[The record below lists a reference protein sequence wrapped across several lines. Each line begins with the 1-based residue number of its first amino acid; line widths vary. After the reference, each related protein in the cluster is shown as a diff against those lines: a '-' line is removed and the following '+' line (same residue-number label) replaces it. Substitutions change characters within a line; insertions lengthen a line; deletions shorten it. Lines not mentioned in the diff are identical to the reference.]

1 MALDRDENASSRSQ
15 SESSDDSDS
24 QDSDDMRTPT
34 TDSKGDL
41 SARKPNDD
49 KVKKAANKDPNRVKR
64 KKARRACENCQRAH
78 LTCSDKR
85 PCERCG
91 DKKICKDGKRKKA
104 KYLADA
110 PDEDLTPGQDQVKDS
125 HFANFSN
132 DWHGGPPFPRSSFP
146 SPGVGSLYASQN
158 PTYPLF
164 VTHGQQ
170 NQMPFQPYSSQ
181 QMSMGQSYPLGP
193 HQQPILPD
201 YSRTVQQPNT
211 LGFSN
216 PNQDL
221 SVGEFYP
228 NPNTEEN
235 SFANQYGY
243 GELAYI
249 THLTSGMADTP
260 PSESTGTLNPSDDAN
275 FVPGVNTPGYGSAA
289 QPYGYPQDQ
298 VIHNSRPSSREEAD
312 PFNLRGQDEDSLDGL
327 VKQEEPTGYPIGAYN
342 NYPSPSFSGSSP
354 QGMTAGIDES
364 PSVKSMYTNINP
376 SRQAQLRETLRPMT
390 SSQQQQNSSQA
401 SPSTPTV
408 QTATIP
414 SSIQI
419 QPSTSNRRHRKPS
432 MIYNA
437 VTEPYSYTKA
447 FHDLMALIRKRF
459 SPSKT
464 ARIAKALASIR
475 PSFIS
480 SLTKLD
486 DDDRVFMEK
495 CLQRTLLEYDDF
507 LSATGTPTI
516 ICRRTGEV
524 VAVGEGFS
532 VLTGWRK
539 AVLLG
544 REPNLN
550 VNKGGDTSGPSGM
563 GTATSRDNIT
573 PRVSDSSRP
582 DPLDE
587 SRQNPVSIVELLDD
601 ESACDFFDD
610 YSHLAFGDSR
620 GSVTTPC
627 KLLKYKTARDAE
639 FDKTLDSE
647 AGSRLKRQRDA
658 TRSGKDG
665 NAGMTQIG
673 DDDGKV
679 ECMLCWSVKR
689 DVFDIPMLFVMN
701 VLPCI

>member
-1 MALDRDENASSRSQ
+1 M
-15 SESSDDSDS
+15 
-24 QDSDDMRTPT
+24 
-34 TDSKGDL
+34 
-41 SARKPNDD
+41 
-49 KVKKAANKDPNRVKR
+49 
-64 KKARRACENCQRAH
+64 
-78 LTCSDKR
+78 
-85 PCERCG
+85 
-91 DKKICKDGKRKKA
+91 
-104 KYLADA
+104 ADA

-125 HFANFSN
+125 HFTNFPHN
-132 DWHGGPPFPRSSFP
+132 WHGGPQFPRSSFP
-146 SPGVGSLYASQN
+146 GPGVGGLYAAQPPN
-158 PTYPLF
+158 YPQF
-164 VTHGQQ
+164 VAHGQQ
-170 NQMPFQPYSSQ
+170 NQMPFQPFTSQ
-181 QMSMGQSYPLGP
+181 QMSMGQPYPVGP

-201 YSRTVQQPNT
+201 YNRAMQRPNMSM
-211 LGFSN
+211 FPD
-216 PNQDL
+216 PNQDPSL
-221 SVGEFYP
+221 GDFYP
-228 NPNTEEN
+228 NSSLDNY
-235 SFANQYGY
+235 SFANSYGAS
-243 GELAYI
+243 EFAMM
-249 THLTSGMADTP
+249 TQLTSGMADTP

-275 FVPGVNTPGYGSAA
+275 YVPGVNTPSYGSAA
-289 QPYGYPQDQ
+289 QPYSYHQDH
-298 VIHNSRPSSREEAD
+298 VIQGSRPSSRQEAD
-312 PFNLRGQDEDSLDGL
+312 PFNLSSQDQGSVDGL
-327 VKQEEPTGYPIGAYN
+327 VKQEEPVGYPIGAYN
-342 NYPSPSFSGSSP
+342 NYSSPSFSGSSP

-364 PSVKSMYTNINP
+364 PSVKSIYTNINP
-376 SRQAQLRETLRPMT
+376 SRQAQLRQTFRPMT
-390 SSQQQQNSSQA
+390 SSQQLQNSSEI
-401 SPSTPTV
+401 SPSTTSTPTIP
-408 QTATIP
+408 TSTIP
-414 SSIQI
+414 SSTT
-419 QPSTSNRRHRKPS
+419 STSTILTSAIPPSSKVHSSGASRRHRNPS
-432 MIYNA
+432 TIYNA

-447 FHDLMALIRKRF
+447 FHDMMELIRKRF

-464 ARIAKALASIR
+464 ARIAKALASVR

-550 VNKGGDTSGPSGM
+550 VNRGGDTSDPPGV
-563 GTATSRDNIT
+563 GTATSRSTDT
-573 PRVSDSSRP
+573 PRVLESSRP
-582 DPLDE
+582 DSLDE
-587 SRQNPVSIVELLDD
+587 SRQKPVSIVDLLDD

-627 KLLKYKTARDAE
+627 KLLKYRTAKDAD
-639 FDKTLDSE
+639 FDKTLISE

-658 TRSGKDG
+658 TRPGKEG
-665 NAGMTQIG
+665 NAGVSHIG

>member
-1 MALDRDENASSRSQ
+1 M
-15 SESSDDSDS
+15 
-24 QDSDDMRTPT
+24 
-34 TDSKGDL
+34 
-41 SARKPNDD
+41 
-49 KVKKAANKDPNRVKR
+49 
-64 KKARRACENCQRAH
+64 
-78 LTCSDKR
+78 
-85 PCERCG
+85 
-91 DKKICKDGKRKKA
+91 
-104 KYLADA
+104 ADA
-110 PDEDLTPGQDQVKDS
+110 SNEDLTPGQDQAKDS
-125 HFANFSN
+125 HFANFSS
-132 DWHGGPPFPRSSFP
+132 DWPGGPPFPRSSFP
-146 SPGVGSLYASQN
+146 GPGVGGLYASQP
-158 PTYPLF
+158 PTYPLY

-170 NQMPFQPYSSQ
+170 NQMPFTPYTSQ
-181 QMSMGQSYPLGP
+181 QMSMGQQFTIGP
-193 HQQPILPD
+193 HQQTILPD
-201 YSRTVQQPNT
+201 YSRAMQPNIPI
-211 LGFSN
+211 FCN
-216 PNQDL
+216 PNQDP
-221 SVGEFYP
+221 SVGDLYP
-228 NPNTEEN
+228 IPNAEEN

-243 GELAYI
+243 GEFAYM

-275 FVPGVNTPGYGSAA
+275 YVPGVNTPSYGSVA

-298 VIHNSRPSSREEAD
+298 VIHNSRPGSRQDAN
-312 PFNLRGQDEDSLDGL
+312 PFNLSGQDQDSLDGL
-327 VKQEEPTGYPIGAYN
+327 VKQEEPTGYPIGAFN
-342 NYPSPSFSGSSP
+342 NYSSPSFSGSSP
-354 QGMTAGIDES
+354 QGMAAGIDES

-376 SRQAQLRETLRPMT
+376 SRQAQLGETLRPT
-390 SSQQQQNSSQA
+390 ISSQQQNSSRA
-401 SPSTPTV
+401 SPSTMTSTSTV
-408 QTATIP
+408 STTTITP
-414 SSIQI
+414 SIKAL
-419 QPSTSNRRHRKPS
+419 TSNRRHRNPS
-432 MIYNA
+432 AIYNA

-464 ARIAKALASIR
+464 TRIAKALASIR

-486 DDDRVFMEK
+486 DHDRVFMEK

-550 VNKGGDTSGPSGM
+550 VNTGGDSSGLPGT
-563 GTATSRDNIT
+563 GTATSRGINT
-573 PRVSDSSRP
+573 PQGPDSSRP
-582 DPLDE
+582 DPLE
-587 SRQNPVSIVELLDD
+587 KSRQKPVSIVDLLDD

-627 KLLKYKTARDAE
+627 KLLKYRTAKDAD
-639 FDKTLDSE
+639 FDKTLDSDI
-647 AGSRLKRQRDA
+647 GSRLKRQRDA
-658 TRSGKDG
+658 TVSGADG
-665 NAGMTQIG
+665 NAGGTQIG
-673 DDDGKV
+673 DDAGKV

>member
-1 MALDRDENASSRSQ
+1 
-15 SESSDDSDS
+15 
-24 QDSDDMRTPT
+24 
-34 TDSKGDL
+34 
-41 SARKPNDD
+41 
-49 KVKKAANKDPNRVKR
+49 
-64 KKARRACENCQRAH
+64 
-78 LTCSDKR
+78 
-85 PCERCG
+85 
-91 DKKICKDGKRKKA
+91 
-104 KYLADA
+104 
-110 PDEDLTPGQDQVKDS
+110 
-125 HFANFSN
+125 
-132 DWHGGPPFPRSSFP
+132 
-146 SPGVGSLYASQN
+146 
-158 PTYPLF
+158 
-164 VTHGQQ
+164 
-170 NQMPFQPYSSQ
+170 MPFQAYASP
-181 QMSMGQSYPLGP
+181 QMSMGQPYTSGP

-201 YSRTVQQPNT
+201 YSRAMQPPNMPI
-211 LGFSN
+211 FST
-216 PNQDL
+216 PNQEL
-221 SVGEFYP
+221 SIGDFYP
-228 NPNTEEN
+228 NPNPEEN
-235 SFANQYGY
+235 SFANQYGLSEY
-243 GELAYI
+243 HMM

-275 FVPGVNTPGYGSAA
+275 YVPGVNTPGYGSAA
-289 QPYGYPQDQ
+289 QPYAYPQDQ
-298 VIHNSRPSSREEAD
+298 IIHSSRPSSRQEAD
-312 PFNLRGQDEDSLDGL
+312 PFNLSGQDQDSLDGL
-327 VKQEEPTGYPIGAYN
+327 VKQEEPTGYSIGTYN
-342 NYPSPSFSGSSP
+342 IDPSPSFSGSSP
-354 QGMTAGIDES
+354 QGMTAGIEES

-376 SRQAQLRETLRPMT
+376 SRQAQLQETLRPMI
-390 SSQQQQNSSQA
+390 SGQPQNNSKA
-401 SPSTPTV
+401 SPSMT
-408 QTATIP
+408 TAPAISTRL
-414 SSIQI
+414 I
-419 QPSTSNRRHRKPS
+419 QPSTKTQSSTSNRRRNPS
-432 MIYNA
+432 MIYNT
-437 VTEPYSYTKA
+437 VTEPHSYTKA

-550 VNKGGDTSGPSGM
+550 VNMGGDASGPPGT
-563 GTATSRDNIT
+563 GTATSRGTNT
-573 PRVSDSSRP
+573 PHVPDSTRP
-582 DPLDE
+582 EPLE
-587 SRQNPVSIVELLDD
+587 GSRQKPVSIVDLLDD

-627 KLLKYKTARDAE
+627 KLLKYRTAKDAD

-647 AGSRLKRQRDA
+647 VGSLPKRQRNA

-665 NAGMTQIG
+665 NAGATQIG
-673 DDDGKV
+673 DDDGRV

>member
-1 MALDRDENASSRSQ
+1 MV
-15 SESSDDSDS
+15 
-24 QDSDDMRTPT
+24 
-34 TDSKGDL
+34 G
-41 SARKPNDD
+41 
-49 KVKKAANKDPNRVKR
+49 
-64 KKARRACENCQRAH
+64 
-78 LTCSDKR
+78 DKR

-110 PDEDLTPGQDQVKDS
+110 PDEDLTPAQDQAKDS
-125 HFANFSN
+125 HFTNFPN
-132 DWHGGPPFPRSSFP
+132 NWHGGPQFPRSSFP
-146 SPGVGSLYASQN
+146 GPGVGGLYASQQPN
-158 PTYPLF
+158 YPLF
-164 VTHGQQ
+164 VPHGQQ
-170 NQMPFQPYSSQ
+170 NQVPFQPYTSQ
-181 QMSMGQSYPLGP
+181 QMSMGQLYPLGP

-201 YSRTVQQPNT
+201 YSRAMPQPNMPI
-211 LGFSN
+211 F
-216 PNQDL
+216 PNAIQDL
-221 SVGEFYP
+221 SVGDFYP
-228 NPNTEEN
+228 DPSTEDN
-235 SFANQYGY
+235 SFANQYGQ
-243 GELAYI
+243 GEFAMM

-260 PSESTGTLNPSDDAN
+260 PSESTGTLNPNDDAN
-275 FVPGVNTPGYGSAA
+275 YVPGVNTPSYGSAA
-289 QPYGYPQDQ
+289 QSFGYPQDQ
-298 VIHNSRPSSREEAD
+298 VIHTSRPGSRQEAD
-312 PFNLRGQDEDSLDGL
+312 PFNLSGQDQDSLDGL

-364 PSVKSMYTNINP
+364 PSVTSMHTNINP
-376 SRQAQLRETLRPMT
+376 SRQGQLRETLRPMT
-390 SSQQQQNSSQA
+390 SSQQQLTNSHT
-401 SPSTPTV
+401 SPSTTSTPIISSTT
-408 QTATIP
+408 TAPFIKAQ
-414 SSIQI
+414 SWN
-419 QPSTSNRRHRKPS
+419 SNRRHRNPS
-432 MIYNA
+432 TIYNA

-480 SLTKLD
+480 SLMKLD

-507 LSATGTPTI
+507 LGATGTPTI

-550 VNKGGDTSGPSGM
+550 VNKGGDTSVPP
-563 GTATSRDNIT
+563 GTGTTASRGVNT
-573 PRVSDSSRP
+573 PRVPDISRP
-582 DPLDE
+582 DSLDDP
-587 SRQNPVSIVELLDD
+587 RQKPVSVVDLLDD

-627 KLLKYKTARDAE
+627 KLLKYRTAADP
-639 FDKTLDSE
+639 DKALDSE
-647 AGSRLKRQRDA
+647 VGSRLKRQRDA

-665 NAGMTQIG
+665 TAGVAQIG
-673 DDDGKV
+673 DDQGKV

>member
-1 MALDRDENASSRSQ
+1 M
-15 SESSDDSDS
+15 
-24 QDSDDMRTPT
+24 T
-34 TDSKGDL
+34 G
-41 SARKPNDD
+41 
-49 KVKKAANKDPNRVKR
+49 
-64 KKARRACENCQRAH
+64 
-78 LTCSDKR
+78 DKR

-110 PDEDLTPGQDQVKDS
+110 PDEDLTPSQDQVKDS
-125 HFANFSN
+125 HFGNLP
-132 DWHGGPPFPRSSFP
+132 DWHGNPPFPRSSFP
-146 SPGVGSLYASQN
+146 GSGVGGLYTSQQSA
-158 PTYPLF
+158 YPLF
-164 VTHGQQ
+164 VTHAQQ
-170 NQMPFQPYSSQ
+170 NPMPFQPYTSQ
-181 QMSMGQSYPLGP
+181 QMSMGQAYTVGP

-201 YSRTVQQPNT
+201 YSRAMPQPNMPM
-211 LGFSN
+211 FAN
-216 PNQDL
+216 PTPDP
-221 SVGEFYP
+221 SIGDFYP
-228 NPNTEEN
+228 NTSLEDN

-243 GELAYI
+243 SEFAMM

-275 FVPGVNTPGYGSAA
+275 YVPGVNTPSYGSAI
-289 QPYGYPQDQ
+289 QPYGYPQDH
-298 VIHNSRPSSREEAD
+298 VIHNSRPSSRQEAG
-312 PFNLRGQDEDSLDGL
+312 PFNLSLQDQESVEGL
-327 VKQEEPTGYPIGAYN
+327 IKQEEPAGYPIGAYN

-354 QGMTAGIDES
+354 QGMTAGIDGS
-364 PSVKSMYTNINP
+364 PSVKTMYTNINP

-390 SSQQQQNSSQA
+390 SSQQPISSKISLSMTPA
-401 SPSTPTV
+401 STVSTPT
-408 QTATIP
+408 IP
-414 SSIQI
+414 PSVKTQSS
-419 QPSTSNRRHRKPS
+419 TFNRRHRKPS
-432 MIYNA
+432 TIYNA

-550 VNKGGDTSGPSGM
+550 MNNGGDASGPPGT
-563 GTATSRDNIT
+563 GTATSRGTNT
-573 PRVSDSSRP
+573 PRVPDPRP
-582 DPLDE
+582 DPIE
-587 SRQNPVSIVELLDD
+587 GSRQKPVSIVDLLDD

-610 YSHLAFGDSR
+610 YAHLAFGDSR

-627 KLLKYKTARDAE
+627 KLLKYRTAKDAD
-639 FDKTLDSE
+639 FNKALDS
-647 AGSRLKRQRDA
+647 AVGSRLQGQRDA
-658 TRSGKDG
+658 TQSGKDG

-673 DDDGKV
+673 ADEGKI

>member
-1 MALDRDENASSRSQ
+1 M
-15 SESSDDSDS
+15 
-24 QDSDDMRTPT
+24 T
-34 TDSKGDL
+34 G
-41 SARKPNDD
+41 
-49 KVKKAANKDPNRVKR
+49 
-64 KKARRACENCQRAH
+64 
-78 LTCSDKR
+78 DKR

-110 PDEDLTPGQDQVKDS
+110 PDEDLTPDQDQVKDS
-125 HFANFSN
+125 HFANFSG
-132 DWHGGPPFPRSSFP
+132 DWHGGPPFPRSNFP
-146 SPGVGSLYASQN
+146 SPGVGGLYASQHPN
-158 PTYPLF
+158 YPLF

-170 NQMPFQPYSSQ
+170 NQMPFQPYTSQ
-181 QMSMGQSYPLGP
+181 QMPMGQAYTVGP
-193 HQQPILPD
+193 RQQPILPD
-201 YSRTVQQPNT
+201 YSRVVAQQNMQIV
-211 LGFSN
+211 SD
-216 PNQDL
+216 PNQGL
-221 SVGEFYP
+221 SLGDFYP
-228 NPNTEEN
+228 NPNLEDN
-235 SFANQYGY
+235 SFANTYG
-243 GELAYI
+243 GAEFAYM
-249 THLTSGMADTP
+249 THLTSGMVDTP

-275 FVPGVNTPGYGSAA
+275 YVPGVNNPGYGSAA
-289 QPYGYPQDQ
+289 QPYGYPPDQ
-298 VIHNSRPSSREEAD
+298 LIVTSRPSSRQEAD
-312 PFNLRGQDEDSLDGL
+312 PFNWSGQDQESLDAL
-327 VKQEEPTGYPIGAYN
+327 VKQEEPAGYPIGAYN

-364 PSVKSMYTNINP
+364 PSVKNVYTNINL

-390 SSQQQQNSSQA
+390 SSQQQNSSRA
-401 SPSTPTV
+401 SPSTTS
-408 QTATIP
+408 TLTISTPAIPP
-414 SSIQI
+414 SIKTQS
-419 QPSTSNRRHRKPS
+419 STSNRRHRNPS
-432 MIYNA
+432 TIYNA

-507 LSATGTPTI
+507 LGATGTPTI

-550 VNKGGDTSGPSGM
+550 VSNGGDTSGPPGT
-563 GTATSRDNIT
+563 GTATSRGTNT
-573 PRVSDSSRP
+573 PRVPDGSRP
-582 DPLDE
+582 GPLDE
-587 SRQNPVSIVELLDD
+587 SKQKPVSIVELLDD

-620 GSVTTPC
+620 GSVITPC
-627 KLLKYKTARDAE
+627 KLLKYRTAKDA
-639 FDKTLDSE
+639 DLDTTLDSE
-647 AGSRLKRQRDA
+647 IGSRLKRQRDT
-658 TRSGKDG
+658 TRSGNDG
-665 NAGMTQIG
+665 NDGMTQIG

>member
-1 MALDRDENASSRSQ
+1 
-15 SESSDDSDS
+15 
-24 QDSDDMRTPT
+24 
-34 TDSKGDL
+34 
-41 SARKPNDD
+41 
-49 KVKKAANKDPNRVKR
+49 
-64 KKARRACENCQRAH
+64 
-78 LTCSDKR
+78 
-85 PCERCG
+85 
-91 DKKICKDGKRKKA
+91 
-104 KYLADA
+104 
-110 PDEDLTPGQDQVKDS
+110 
-125 HFANFSN
+125 
-132 DWHGGPPFPRSSFP
+132 
-146 SPGVGSLYASQN
+146 
-158 PTYPLF
+158 
-164 VTHGQQ
+164 
-170 NQMPFQPYSSQ
+170 
-181 QMSMGQSYPLGP
+181 
-193 HQQPILPD
+193 
-201 YSRTVQQPNT
+201 
-211 LGFSN
+211 
-216 PNQDL
+216 
-221 SVGEFYP
+221 
-228 NPNTEEN
+228 
-235 SFANQYGY
+235 
-243 GELAYI
+243 
-249 THLTSGMADTP
+249 
-260 PSESTGTLNPSDDAN
+260 
-275 FVPGVNTPGYGSAA
+275 
-289 QPYGYPQDQ
+289 
-298 VIHNSRPSSREEAD
+298 
-312 PFNLRGQDEDSLDGL
+312 
-327 VKQEEPTGYPIGAYN
+327 
-342 NYPSPSFSGSSP
+342 
-354 QGMTAGIDES
+354 
-364 PSVKSMYTNINP
+364 
-376 SRQAQLRETLRPMT
+376 
-390 SSQQQQNSSQA
+390 
-401 SPSTPTV
+401 
-408 QTATIP
+408 
-414 SSIQI
+414 
-419 QPSTSNRRHRKPS
+419 
-432 MIYNA
+432 
-437 VTEPYSYTKA
+437 
-447 FHDLMALIRKRF
+447 MALIRKRF

-563 GTATSRDNIT
+563 GTAISRDNIT

-582 DPLDE
+582 DALDE

-639 FDKTLDSE
+639 LDKTLDSE

-689 DVFDIPMLFVMN
+689 DVFGIPMLFVMN

>member
-1 MALDRDENASSRSQ
+1 M
-15 SESSDDSDS
+15 
-24 QDSDDMRTPT
+24 T
-34 TDSKGDL
+34 G
-41 SARKPNDD
+41 
-49 KVKKAANKDPNRVKR
+49 
-64 KKARRACENCQRAH
+64 
-78 LTCSDKR
+78 DKR

-125 HFANFSN
+125 HFANFPN
-132 DWHGGPPFPRSSFP
+132 DWHGGPPFSRSSFP
-146 SPGVGSLYASQN
+146 GPGVNGIYASQQPN
-158 PTYPLF
+158 YPMF
-164 VTHGQQ
+164 VTQGQQ
-170 NQMPFQPYSSQ
+170 NPMPFQ
-181 QMSMGQSYPLGP
+181 QMSMGQPYPLGP

-201 YSRTVQQPNT
+201 YSRAMLQPNMPI
-211 LGFSN
+211 FSN
-216 PNQDL
+216 PNQEP
-221 SVGEFYP
+221 SVGDFYP
-228 NPNTEEN
+228 NLNTEEN
-235 SFANQYGY
+235 SFANHYGY

-275 FVPGVNTPGYGSAA
+275 YVPGVNTPGYGSSA

-298 VIHNSRPSSREEAD
+298 IIHNSRPGSRQDAD
-312 PFNLRGQDEDSLDGL
+312 PFNLSAQDQDSLDGL
-327 VKQEEPTGYPIGAYN
+327 VKQEESTGYPIAAYN

-354 QGMTAGIDES
+354 QGMTAGTDES
-364 PSVKSMYTNINP
+364 PSVKSMFTNINP
-376 SRQAQLRETLRPMT
+376 SRQSQIRETLRPMI
-390 SSQQQQNSSQA
+390 SSQQQNASQA
-401 SPSTPTV
+401 SPSTT
-408 QTATIP
+408 TAPAITTKTIAP
-414 SSIQI
+414 SIKTQA
-419 QPSTSNRRHRKPS
+419 STSNRRHRKPS
-432 MIYNA
+432 TIYNA

-539 AVLLG
+539 AILLG

-550 VNKGGDTSGPSGM
+550 VNRGGDTSGPPGT
-563 GTATSRDNIT
+563 GTATSRGTDT
-573 PRVSDSSRP
+573 CRAPDTLRP
-582 DPLDE
+582 DPFDE
-587 SRQNPVSIVELLDD
+587 SRQKAVSIVDLLDD

-627 KLLKYKTARDAE
+627 KLLKYRTAMGADV
-639 FDKTLDSE
+639 DKALDSE
-647 AGSRLKRQRDA
+647 VELRMKQQRDA

-665 NAGMTQIG
+665 NAGVTQIG
-673 DDDGKV
+673 DDEGKV

-689 DVFDIPMLFVMN
+689 DVFDIPMLFIMN

>member
-1 MALDRDENASSRSQ
+1 
-15 SESSDDSDS
+15 
-24 QDSDDMRTPT
+24 
-34 TDSKGDL
+34 
-41 SARKPNDD
+41 
-49 KVKKAANKDPNRVKR
+49 
-64 KKARRACENCQRAH
+64 
-78 LTCSDKR
+78 
-85 PCERCG
+85 
-91 DKKICKDGKRKKA
+91 
-104 KYLADA
+104 
-110 PDEDLTPGQDQVKDS
+110 
-125 HFANFSN
+125 
-132 DWHGGPPFPRSSFP
+132 
-146 SPGVGSLYASQN
+146 
-158 PTYPLF
+158 
-164 VTHGQQ
+164 
-170 NQMPFQPYSSQ
+170 
-181 QMSMGQSYPLGP
+181 MGQAYTVGP

-201 YSRTVQQPNT
+201 FSRAMPQQNMPVFT
-211 LGFSN
+211 N
-216 PNQDL
+216 PTPDP
-221 SVGEFYP
+221 SIGDFFPYP
-228 NPNTEEN
+228 NLEDS

-243 GELAYI
+243 GEFAMM

-275 FVPGVNTPGYGSAA
+275 YVPGVNTPGYGSAV
-289 QPYGYPQDQ
+289 QPYGFPQDQ
-298 VIHNSRPSSREEAD
+298 VIQNSRPGSRSEAD
-312 PFNLRGQDEDSLDGL
+312 PFNLSLQDQESVEGM
-327 VKQEEPTGYPIGAYN
+327 VKQEEPAGYPIGAYN

-364 PSVKSMYTNINP
+364 PSVKTMYTNINP

-390 SSQQQQNSSQA
+390 SSQQPSSSKA
-401 SPSTPTV
+401 SLYMTPASTISTPT
-408 QTATIP
+408 IP
-414 SSIQI
+414 PSVKAHSS
-419 QPSTSNRRHRKPS
+419 TTNRRHRKPS
-432 MIYNA
+432 TIYNA
-437 VTEPYSYTKA
+437 VTEPYSYTRA
-447 FHDLMALIRKRF
+447 FHDLMELIRKRF

-550 VNKGGDTSGPSGM
+550 INTGGDASGPAGT
-563 GTATSRDNIT
+563 GTATSRDTNTSRI
-573 PRVSDSSRP
+573 PDGSRP
-582 DPLDE
+582 DPLDGP
-587 SRQNPVSIVELLDD
+587 RQKPVSIVDLLDD

-610 YSHLAFGDSR
+610 YAHLAFGDSR

-627 KLLKYKTARDAE
+627 KLLIYKTAKDDD
-639 FDKTLDSE
+639 FDKVLDSE
-647 AGSRLKRQRDA
+647 TGSRLQRQRDA

-665 NAGMTQIG
+665 NAGMTQI
-673 DDDGKV
+673 DNDEGKV
-679 ECMLCWSVKR
+679 ESMLCWSVKR

>member
-1 MALDRDENASSRSQ
+1 
-15 SESSDDSDS
+15 
-24 QDSDDMRTPT
+24 
-34 TDSKGDL
+34 
-41 SARKPNDD
+41 
-49 KVKKAANKDPNRVKR
+49 
-64 KKARRACENCQRAH
+64 
-78 LTCSDKR
+78 
-85 PCERCG
+85 
-91 DKKICKDGKRKKA
+91 
-104 KYLADA
+104 
-110 PDEDLTPGQDQVKDS
+110 
-125 HFANFSN
+125 
-132 DWHGGPPFPRSSFP
+132 
-146 SPGVGSLYASQN
+146 
-158 PTYPLF
+158 
-164 VTHGQQ
+164 
-170 NQMPFQPYSSQ
+170 
-181 QMSMGQSYPLGP
+181 MGQAYTVGP
-193 HQQPILPD
+193 NQQPILPD
-201 YSRTVQQPNT
+201 YSRAMPQQNIPI
-211 LGFSN
+211 FSN
-216 PNQDL
+216 STPDP
-221 SVGEFYP
+221 SIGDFYP
-228 NPNTEEN
+228 NPNLEDN
-235 SFANQYGY
+235 PFANQYGY
-243 GELAYI
+243 SEFAMLA
-249 THLTSGMADTP
+249 HLTSGMADTP

-275 FVPGVNTPGYGSAA
+275 YVPGVDTPSYGSAV
-289 QPYGYPQDQ
+289 QPYGYSQDQ
-298 VIHNSRPSSREEAD
+298 VIHNSRPSSRQEVD
-312 PFNLRGQDEDSLDGL
+312 PFGLSLQDQESVDGL
-327 VKQEEPTGYPIGAYN
+327 VKQEEPAGYPISAYN

-364 PSVKSMYTNINP
+364 PSVKTMYTNINP
-376 SRQAQLRETLRPMT
+376 SRQAQLREPRRPMT
-390 SSQQQQNSSQA
+390 SGQQQPNNSQTSVSMTPA
-401 SPSTPTV
+401 SAISTPP
-408 QTATIP
+408 IP
-414 SSIQI
+414 PSVKTLS
-419 QPSTSNRRHRKPS
+419 STSNRRHRKPS
-432 MIYNA
+432 TIYNA

-447 FHDLMALIRKRF
+447 FHDLMELIRKRF

-532 VLTGWRK
+532 VLTGWKK

-550 VNKGGDTSGPSGM
+550 ANTGGDISGPSGT
-563 GTATSRDNIT
+563 GTAASRGTNT
-573 PRVSDSSRP
+573 PRVPDGSRS
-582 DPLDE
+582 DPLDG
-587 SRQNPVSIVELLDD
+587 SRQKPVSIVDLLDD

-627 KLLKYKTARDAE
+627 KLLKYMTAKDADFE
-639 FDKTLDSE
+639 KTLDKE
-647 AGSRLKRQRDA
+647 VGSRLQRQRDA

-673 DDDGKV
+673 NEEGKV

>member
-1 MALDRDENASSRSQ
+1 M
-15 SESSDDSDS
+15 
-24 QDSDDMRTPT
+24 
-34 TDSKGDL
+34 
-41 SARKPNDD
+41 
-49 KVKKAANKDPNRVKR
+49 
-64 KKARRACENCQRAH
+64 
-78 LTCSDKR
+78 
-85 PCERCG
+85 
-91 DKKICKDGKRKKA
+91 
-104 KYLADA
+104 ADA
-110 PDEDLTPGQDQVKDS
+110 PDEDLTPNQDQVKDS
-125 HFANFSN
+125 HYGNLPG
-132 DWHGGPPFPRSSFP
+132 DWPQPFPRSSFP
-146 SPGVGSLYASQN
+146 SSGVGGLYASQQPHFPMFAAAQ
-158 PTYPLF
+158 PT
-164 VTHGQQ
+164 H
-170 NQMPFQPYSSQ
+170 MPFQPYTSQ
-181 QMSMGQSYPLGP
+181 QMSMGQAYTVGP

-201 YSRTVQQPNT
+201 FSRAIPQQNMPV
-211 LGFSN
+211 FAN
-216 PNQDL
+216 PTPDP
-221 SVGEFYP
+221 SIGDFYP
-228 NPNTEEN
+228 YPNLEDS
-235 SFANQYGY
+235 SFANQYGLA
-243 GELAYI
+243 ELAMM
-249 THLTSGMADTP
+249 THITSGMADTP
-260 PSESTGTLNPSDDAN
+260 PSEGTGALNPSDDAN
-275 FVPGVNTPGYGSAA
+275 YVPGVNTPGYGSAV

-298 VIHNSRPSSREEAD
+298 VIQNSRPGSRQEAD
-312 PFNLRGQDEDSLDGL
+312 PFNLSLQDQESVEGL
-327 VKQEEPTGYPIGAYN
+327 VKQEEPAGYPIGAYN

-364 PSVKSMYTNINP
+364 PSVKTMYTNINP

-390 SSQQQQNSSQA
+390 SSQQLNSSKA
-401 SPSTPTV
+401 SVSMTPASTISTPT
-408 QTATIP
+408 IP
-414 SSIQI
+414 PSVKTHSST
-419 QPSTSNRRHRKPS
+419 TSRRHRKPS
-432 MIYNA
+432 TIYNA

-550 VNKGGDTSGPSGM
+550 VNTGGDASVPPGT
-563 GTATSRDNIT
+563 GTATSRGTNT
-573 PRVSDSSRP
+573 PRVPDGSRP
-582 DPLDE
+582 DPLDG
-587 SRQNPVSIVELLDD
+587 SRQKPVSIVDLLDD

-610 YSHLAFGDSR
+610 YAHLAFGDSR
-620 GSVTTPC
+620 GSVTTAC
-627 KLLKYKTARDAE
+627 KLLTYRTAKDDD
-639 FDKTLDSE
+639 FDMALDGVV
-647 AGSRLKRQRDA
+647 GSRLQRERDA

-665 NAGMTQIG
+665 NAGTTQIG
-673 DDDGKV
+673 NDEGKV

>member
-1 MALDRDENASSRSQ
+1 M
-15 SESSDDSDS
+15 
-24 QDSDDMRTPT
+24 T
-34 TDSKGDL
+34 G
-41 SARKPNDD
+41 
-49 KVKKAANKDPNRVKR
+49 
-64 KKARRACENCQRAH
+64 
-78 LTCSDKR
+78 DKR

-125 HFANFSN
+125 HFANFPN
-132 DWHGGPPFPRSSFP
+132 DWQGGPPFPRSSFP
-146 SPGVGSLYASQN
+146 GPGVGGLYASQHPN
-158 PTYPLF
+158 YPLF

-170 NQMPFQPYSSQ
+170 NQMAFQPYSSQ
-181 QMSMGQSYPLGP
+181 QMSMGQPFTLGP

-201 YSRTVQQPNT
+201 YSRAMQPLNMSS
-211 LGFSN
+211 FSN
-216 PNQDL
+216 PSQGS
-221 SVGEFYP
+221 SVGNFYP
-228 NPNTEEN
+228 NPNSEEN
-235 SFANQYGY
+235 SFANNYGY
-243 GELAYI
+243 GEFAYM
-249 THLTSGMADTP
+249 TQMSSGMADTP
-260 PSESTGTLNPSDDAN
+260 PSESTGTLNPSDDTN
-275 FVPGVNTPGYGSAA
+275 YVPGVNTPSYGSATHS
-289 QPYGYPQDQ
+289 YGYPQDQ
-298 VIHNSRPSSREEAD
+298 VIHNSRPSSRQEAD
-312 PFNLRGQDEDSLDGL
+312 PFNLSGQDQDSLDGL

-390 SSQQQQNSSQA
+390 SSQQQQNSSKA
-401 SPSTPTV
+401 SPSTISTPTMA
-408 QTATIP
+408 TSTIP
-414 SSIQI
+414 PSIKTH
-419 QPSTSNRRHRKPS
+419 STSNRRHRNPS
-432 MIYNA
+432 TIYNA

-447 FHDLMALIRKRF
+447 FHDLMELIRKRF
-459 SPSKT
+459 SPSRT

-532 VLTGWRK
+532 VLTGWKK

-544 REPNLN
+544 REANLN
-550 VNKGGDTSGPSGM
+550 VNRGGDTSGPA
-563 GTATSRDNIT
+563 GTGTTTSRGTNT
-573 PRVSDSSRP
+573 PRVPDSSRP

-587 SRQNPVSIVELLDD
+587 SRQKPVSIVDLLDD

-627 KLLKYKTARDAE
+627 RFLKYRTAKDAD

-647 AGSRLKRQRDA
+647 VGTRLKRQRVA
-658 TRSGKDG
+658 TRSRKDG
-665 NAGMTQIG
+665 DIGVTQIG
-673 DDDGKV
+673 DGDGKV

-689 DVFDIPMLFVMN
+689 DVFDIPMLFIMN

>member
-1 MALDRDENASSRSQ
+1 M
-15 SESSDDSDS
+15 
-24 QDSDDMRTPT
+24 
-34 TDSKGDL
+34 
-41 SARKPNDD
+41 
-49 KVKKAANKDPNRVKR
+49 
-64 KKARRACENCQRAH
+64 
-78 LTCSDKR
+78 
-85 PCERCG
+85 
-91 DKKICKDGKRKKA
+91 
-104 KYLADA
+104 ADA

-132 DWHGGPPFPRSSFP
+132 DWHGGPSFPRSSFP
-146 SPGVGSLYASQN
+146 GPGVGGLYASQN
-158 PTYPLF
+158 PNYPLF
-164 VTHGQQ
+164 VPHGQQ
-170 NQMPFQPYSSQ
+170 NQMPFPPFTSQ
-181 QMSMGQSYPLGP
+181 QMSMGQQFTVGP
-193 HQQPILPD
+193 HQQTILPD
-201 YSRTVQQPNT
+201 YSRAMQPNMPI
-211 LGFSN
+211 FSN
-216 PNQDL
+216 PSTDP
-221 SVGEFYP
+221 SVVDFNY
-228 NPNTEEN
+228 NPNAEEN

-243 GELAYI
+243 GEFAYM

-275 FVPGVNTPGYGSAA
+275 YVPGVNTPSYGSST
-289 QPYGYPQDQ
+289 QPYGYHQDQ
-298 VIHNSRPSSREEAD
+298 IIKNSRPGSRQEAN
-312 PFNLRGQDEDSLDGL
+312 PFSLSGQDQDSLDGL
-327 VKQEEPTGYPIGAYN
+327 VKQEEPTGYPIGAFN

-364 PSVKSMYTNINP
+364 PSVKSVYTNINP
-376 SRQAQLRETLRPMT
+376 SRQAQLRETLRPT
-390 SSQQQQNSSQA
+390 ISSQQQNSSRA
-401 SPSTPTV
+401 SPSTTSTPTV
-408 QTATIP
+408 STTTIP
-414 SSIQI
+414 PSIKV
-419 QPSTSNRRHRKPS
+419 STSNRRHRNPS
-432 MIYNA
+432 AIYNA

-447 FHDLMALIRKRF
+447 FHDLMELIRKRF

-486 DDDRVFMEK
+486 DHDRVFMEK

-550 VNKGGDTSGPSGM
+550 VNKGGDA
-563 GTATSRDNIT
+563 GTRMATSRGINT
-573 PRVSDSSRP
+573 PQVPDSSRP

-587 SRQNPVSIVELLDD
+587 SRQKPVSIVDLLDD

-627 KLLKYKTARDAE
+627 KLLKYRTAKDAD
-639 FDKTLDSE
+639 FDQALDSE
-647 AGSRLKRQRDA
+647 IGSRLKRQRGA
-658 TRSGKDG
+658 TQSRKDG
-665 NAGMTQIG
+665 NAGVTQIG
-673 DDDGKV
+673 DDEGKV

-689 DVFDIPMLFVMN
+689 DVFDIPMLFIMN

>member
-1 MALDRDENASSRSQ
+1 M
-15 SESSDDSDS
+15 
-24 QDSDDMRTPT
+24 T
-34 TDSKGDL
+34 G
-41 SARKPNDD
+41 
-49 KVKKAANKDPNRVKR
+49 
-64 KKARRACENCQRAH
+64 
-78 LTCSDKR
+78 DKR

-91 DKKICKDGKRKKA
+91 DKKVCKDGKRKKA

-132 DWHGGPPFPRSSFP
+132 DWHGGPPFPRASFAG
-146 SPGVGSLYASQN
+146 PGVGGIYASQHPN
-158 PTYPLF
+158 FPLF

-170 NQMPFQPYSSQ
+170 NQMPFQPYTSQ
-181 QMSMGQSYPLGP
+181 QMSMGQPYPLGP

-201 YSRTVQQPNT
+201 YSRAMQRPNMPLFTDPKQDPSLSDFFPNT
-211 LGFSN
+211 NL
-216 PNQDL
+216 D
-221 SVGEFYP
+221 EY
-228 NPNTEEN
+228 T
-235 SFANQYGY
+235 FANSYGAS
-243 GELAYI
+243 EFAMM
-249 THLTSGMADTP
+249 TQLTSGMADTP

-275 FVPGVNTPGYGSAA
+275 YVPGVNTPGYGSAA
-289 QPYGYPQDQ
+289 HPYSYHQDQ
-298 VIHNSRPSSREEAD
+298 VIHNSRPNSRQEAD
-312 PFNLRGQDEDSLDGL
+312 PFNLSGQDQGSVDGL
-327 VKQEEPTGYPIGAYN
+327 VKQEEPIGYPIGAYN

-390 SSQQQQNSSQA
+390 SSQPQQNSSRA
-401 SPSTPTV
+401 SPSTTSTP
-408 QTATIP
+408 TIP
-414 SSIQI
+414 TSTIPTSTIPTSSTQTPAISMSAI
-419 QPSTSNRRHRKPS
+419 PPSTKAQTLTSSRRHRKPS
-432 MIYNA
+432 TIYNA

-447 FHDLMALIRKRF
+447 FHDMMALIRKRF

-464 ARIAKALASIR
+464 ARIAKALASVR

-550 VNKGGDTSGPSGM
+550 VNRGGDTSDPPGI
-563 GTATSRDNIT
+563 GTATCRSTNT
-573 PRVSDSSRP
+573 PHVPETSRP
-582 DPLDE
+582 DSLDDP
-587 SRQNPVSIVELLDD
+587 RQKPVSVVDLLDD

-627 KLLKYKTARDAE
+627 KLLKYRTAKDA
-639 FDKTLDSE
+639 DSNKTLNNE
-647 AGSRLKRQRDA
+647 GGSRLKRQGDA

-665 NAGMTQIG
+665 TAGVDQIG
-673 DDDGKV
+673 DDGKV

-701 VLPCI
+701 ILPCI

>member
-1 MALDRDENASSRSQ
+1 M
-15 SESSDDSDS
+15 
-24 QDSDDMRTPT
+24 M
-34 TDSKGDL
+34 
-41 SARKPNDD
+41 
-49 KVKKAANKDPNRVKR
+49 
-64 KKARRACENCQRAH
+64 
-78 LTCSDKR
+78 
-85 PCERCG
+85 
-91 DKKICKDGKRKKA
+91 
-104 KYLADA
+104 
-110 PDEDLTPGQDQVKDS
+110 
-125 HFANFSN
+125 
-132 DWHGGPPFPRSSFP
+132 
-146 SPGVGSLYASQN
+146 
-158 PTYPLF
+158 
-164 VTHGQQ
+164 
-170 NQMPFQPYSSQ
+170 
-181 QMSMGQSYPLGP
+181 
-193 HQQPILPD
+193 
-201 YSRTVQQPNT
+201 
-211 LGFSN
+211 
-216 PNQDL
+216 
-221 SVGEFYP
+221 
-228 NPNTEEN
+228 
-235 SFANQYGY
+235 
-243 GELAYI
+243 

-260 PSESTGTLNPSDDAN
+260 PNESTGTLNPSDDAN
-275 FVPGVNTPGYGSAA
+275 YVPGVNTPGYGSAV
-289 QPYGYPQDQ
+289 QPYGFPQDQ
-298 VIHNSRPSSREEAD
+298 VIQNSRPGSRSEAD
-312 PFNLRGQDEDSLDGL
+312 PFTLSLQDQESVEGM
-327 VKQEEPTGYPIGAYN
+327 VKQEEPAGYPIGAYN

-364 PSVKSMYTNINP
+364 PSVKTMYTNINP

-390 SSQQQQNSSQA
+390 SSQQPSSSKA
-401 SPSTPTV
+401 SLYMTPASTISTPTNP
-408 QTATIP
+408 P
-414 SSIQI
+414 SVKAHS
-419 QPSTSNRRHRKPS
+419 STTNRRHRKPS
-432 MIYNA
+432 TIYNA

-447 FHDLMALIRKRF
+447 FHDLMELIRKRF

-550 VNKGGDTSGPSGM
+550 INMGGDTSGPPGT
-563 GTATSRDNIT
+563 GTATSRDTNTSRI
-573 PRVSDSSRP
+573 PDGSRP
-582 DPLDE
+582 DPLDG
-587 SRQNPVSIVELLDD
+587 SRQKPVSIVDLLDD

-610 YSHLAFGDSR
+610 YAHLAFGDSR

-627 KLLKYKTARDAE
+627 KLLRYKTAKDDD

-647 AGSRLKRQRDA
+647 TGSRLQWQRDA

-665 NAGMTQIG
+665 YAGMNQI
-673 DDDGKV
+673 DNDEGKV
-679 ECMLCWSVKR
+679 ESMLCWSVKR

>member
-1 MALDRDENASSRSQ
+1 M
-15 SESSDDSDS
+15 
-24 QDSDDMRTPT
+24 T
-34 TDSKGDL
+34 G
-41 SARKPNDD
+41 
-49 KVKKAANKDPNRVKR
+49 
-64 KKARRACENCQRAH
+64 
-78 LTCSDKR
+78 DKR

-91 DKKICKDGKRKKA
+91 DKKICKDGRRKKA

-110 PDEDLTPGQDQVKDS
+110 PDEDLTPAQDQVKDS
-125 HFANFSN
+125 HFANFPN
-132 DWHGGPPFPRSSFP
+132 DWHGGPQFPRSSFP
-146 SPGVGSLYASQN
+146 GPGVGGLYASQH
-158 PTYPLF
+158 PSYPLF

-170 NQMPFQPYSSQ
+170 NQVPFPAYTTQ
-181 QMSMGQSYPLGP
+181 QTSMGQSFTPGL
-193 HQQPILPD
+193 HQVPILPD
-201 YSRTVQQPNT
+201 YSRAIQSSNVPM
-211 LGFSN
+211 FSY

-221 SVGEFYP
+221 SVGDFYP
-228 NPNTEEN
+228 NPNSEEN
-235 SFANQYGY
+235 SFGNQYGY
-243 GELAYI
+243 SEYQMM

-260 PSESTGTLNPSDDAN
+260 PSENTGILNPSDDAN
-275 FVPGVNTPGYGSAA
+275 YVPGANTPTFGSAS
-289 QPYGYPQDQ
+289 QPYGYTQDQ
-298 VIHNSRPSSREEAD
+298 AVHNSRPTSRQEVD
-312 PFNLRGQDEDSLDGL
+312 PFSLSGQDQDSLDGL
-327 VKQEEPTGYPIGAYN
+327 VKQEEPTGYPIGAFN

-354 QGMTAGIDES
+354 QGMTAGIEEN
-364 PSVKSMYTNINP
+364 PSVKNMYTNLNP
-376 SRQAQLRETLRPMT
+376 SRQAQLRETHRPT
-390 SSQQQQNSSQA
+390 SSSQQQNSSKVSQSA
-401 SPSTPTV
+401 TSTLPISTPT
-408 QTATIP
+408 
-414 SSIQI
+414 I
-419 QPSTSNRRHRKPS
+419 QPSVKTQSLTSNRRHWNPS
-432 MIYNA
+432 TIYNA

-507 LSATGTPTI
+507 LGATGTPTI

-532 VLTGWRK
+532 ILTGWKK

-550 VNKGGDTSGPSGM
+550 VNTGGDASGPPGT
-563 GTATSRDNIT
+563 GTAISRDTNT
-573 PRVSDSSRP
+573 PRVPDGSRP
-582 DPLDE
+582 DLLDG
-587 SRQNPVSIVELLDD
+587 SRQKPVSIVDLMDD

-627 KLLKYKTARDAE
+627 NFLKYKTAKDDD
-639 FDKTLDSE
+639 FDKVVDGE
-647 AGSRLKRQRDA
+647 VGSRMKRQRDA
-658 TRSGKDG
+658 SRSGKDG
-665 NAGMTQIG
+665 NADITPIG

>member
-1 MALDRDENASSRSQ
+1 MI
-15 SESSDDSDS
+15 
-24 QDSDDMRTPT
+24 
-34 TDSKGDL
+34 G
-41 SARKPNDD
+41 
-49 KVKKAANKDPNRVKR
+49 
-64 KKARRACENCQRAH
+64 
-78 LTCSDKR
+78 DKR

-125 HFANFSN
+125 HFANFPT

-146 SPGVGSLYASQN
+146 APGVGGLYASQQ
-158 PTYPLF
+158 PSYTMF
-164 VTHGQQ
+164 ATHGQQ
-170 NQMPFQPYSSQ
+170 NQIPFQPYTSQ
-181 QMSMGQSYPLGP
+181 QMSMGQAYTVGP

-201 YSRTVQQPNT
+201 YSRAMPQPNMSIY
-211 LGFSN
+211 SN
-216 PNQDL
+216 PTPDPSIGDL
-221 SVGEFYP
+221 YP
-228 NPNTEEN
+228 NQNLEDN

-243 GELAYI
+243 SEFAYM
-249 THLTSGMADTP
+249 THLTSGMEDTP

-275 FVPGVNTPGYGSAA
+275 YVPGVNTPGYGSAV

-298 VIHNSRPSSREEAD
+298 VIHNSRPTSRQEAD
-312 PFNLRGQDEDSLDGL
+312 PFTLTLQDQESVEGL
-327 VKQEEPTGYPIGAYN
+327 VKQEEPAGYPIGAYH

-354 QGMTAGIDES
+354 QGMTAGIDEN
-364 PSVKSMYTNINP
+364 PSVKTMYTNINP

-390 SSQQQQNSSQA
+390 SSPQQNNSKA
-401 SPSTPTV
+401 SLSMTPVSTVSAP
-408 QTATIP
+408 TIP
-414 SSIQI
+414 PSVKAQS
-419 QPSTSNRRHRKPS
+419 STSNRRHRNPS
-432 MIYNA
+432 TIYNA

-550 VNKGGDTSGPSGM
+550 MNKGGDTSGPP
-563 GTATSRDNIT
+563 GTDTTTSRGTNT
-573 PRVSDSSRP
+573 PLLPDGSKPDS
-582 DPLDE
+582 LDG
-587 SRQNPVSIVELLDD
+587 SRQKPVSIVDLLDD

-627 KLLKYKTARDAE
+627 KLLKYRTTKDAD
-639 FDKTLDSE
+639 FDKALDSE
-647 AGSRLKRQRDA
+647 VGSRLKRQRNA

-665 NAGMTQIG
+665 NAGLTQIG
-673 DDDGKV
+673 DDEGKV
-679 ECMLCWSVKR
+679 DCMLCWSVKR